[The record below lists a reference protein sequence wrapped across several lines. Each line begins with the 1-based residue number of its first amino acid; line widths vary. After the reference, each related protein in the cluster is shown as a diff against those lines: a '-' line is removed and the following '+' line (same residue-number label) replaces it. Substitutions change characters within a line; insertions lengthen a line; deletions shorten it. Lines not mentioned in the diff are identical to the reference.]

1 MYTLKKNFILSP
13 NTQFVDFLNEALFR
27 SLPFHNG
34 VPIYH
39 DVSHLN
45 ETGSQ
50 EHGKYAVQ
58 AMAGL
63 FILDWTSTLVR
74 RLHADEVS

>member
-1 MYTLKKNFILSP
+1 
-13 NTQFVDFLNEALFR
+13 
-27 SLPFHNG
+27 
-34 VPIYH
+34 
-39 DVSHLN
+39 
-45 ETGSQ
+45 
-50 EHGKYAVQ
+50 VQ